1 MGTPTLRQLR
11 TLLAAVETGSVSAAA
26 QRLNLTQPAASQQV
40 RDLERALGVRLLD
53 RARGR
58 MIPTAAGEAVLDPA
72 RRAQAAAE
80 DVVAAAEQHRGGEVG
95 RVRLGTGAT
104 ACIYLL
110 PAVLAAAK
118 QRMPRLEI
126 TVATGNTPDMLR
138 QVEAG
143 ALDIAFVTMPVG
155 LGRSL
160 VGTLMMSDPLVALLP
175 DAMAPPGATITA
187 MQMAQLP
194 LILYEA
200 GGNTRGLVD
209 GWFRGA
215 GISPRPIM
223 ELGNVEAIKV
233 LVGSGLG
240 ASILPELA
248 VRAPVP
254 GATIRRLRPS
264 VARRLGYALRREKV
278 MNRGLHVLVAELERA
293 APHTP
298 GRSPAEPPS
307 SSPARAGSSRLRA
320 RF

>member
-1 MGTPTLRQLR
+1 MASPSLRQLR
-11 TLLAAVETGSVSAAA
+11 TLVAAVETGSVSAAA
-26 QRLNLTQPAASQQV
+26 RRLGLTQPAASQQL

-80 DVVAAAEQHRGGEVG
+80 DVVAAAGRHHHGEVG

-110 PAVLAAAK
+110 PGVLAAAR
-118 QRMPRLEI
+118 QRMPGLEI

-143 ALDIAFVTMPVG
+143 GLDIAFVTMPVA

-160 VGTLMMSDPLVALLP
+160 LGTRVRTDPLRALLP
-175 DAMAPPGATITA
+175 EAMAPAGVALTPA
-187 MQMAQLP
+187 QMARLP
-194 LILYEA
+194 LILYET

-209 GWFRGA
+209 GWFRRA
-215 GISPRPIM
+215 GISARPIM

-233 LVGSGLG
+233 LVGGGLG

-248 VRAPVP
+248 LRGPVP
-254 GATIRRLRPS
+254 GAVARRLRPGL
-264 VARRLGYALRREKV
+264 ARDLGYVLRREKV
-278 MNRGLHVLVAELERA
+278 LNRGLQVVISELERA
-293 APHTP
+293 AP
-298 GRSPAEPPS
+298 A
-307 SSPARAGSSRLRA
+307 AA
-320 RF
+320 

>member
-1 MGTPTLRQLR
+1 MASPSLRQLR

-26 QRLNLTQPAASQQV
+26 RLLGLTQPAASQQL
-40 RDLERALGVRLLD
+40 RDLERVLGVRLLD

-80 DVVAAAEQHRGGEVG
+80 DVVAAAGRHHGGEVG

-110 PAVLAAAK
+110 PGVLAAARE
-118 QRMPRLEI
+118 RMPGLEI

-143 ALDIAFVTMPVG
+143 GLDIAFVTMPVA

-160 VGTLMMSDPLVALLP
+160 LGTRVRTDPLRALTP
-175 DAMAPPGATITA
+175 A
-187 MQMAQLP
+187 QMARLP
-194 LILYEA
+194 LILYET

-209 GWFRGA
+209 GWFRRA
-215 GISPRPIM
+215 GISARPIM

-233 LVGSGLG
+233 LVGGGLG

-248 VRAPVP
+248 LRGPVP
-254 GATIRRLRPS
+254 GAVARRLRPGL
-264 VARRLGYALRREKV
+264 ARDLGYVLRREKV
-278 MNRGLHVLVAELERA
+278 LNRGLQVVISELERA
-293 APHTP
+293 AP
-298 GRSPAEPPS
+298 A
-307 SSPARAGSSRLRA
+307 AA
-320 RF
+320 